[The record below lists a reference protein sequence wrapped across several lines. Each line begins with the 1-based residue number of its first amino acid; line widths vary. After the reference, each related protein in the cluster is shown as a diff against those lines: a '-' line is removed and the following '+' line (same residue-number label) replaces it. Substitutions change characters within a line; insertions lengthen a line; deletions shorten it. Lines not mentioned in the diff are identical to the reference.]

1 MYFIV
6 FAHYAVFAYK
16 SPTEAH
22 FPEVC
27 PISQNQV
34 MSWFIG
40 QKSSLGTCGPSLHL
54 GVTLVRA
61 LSQLPS
67 VGISI

>member
-1 MYFIV
+1 MYCIV
-6 FAHYAVFAYK
+6 YVRYAVFAYK
-16 SPTEAH
+16 NPTEAH

-40 QKSSLGTCGPSLHL
+40 QKSPLGTCGPSLHL
-54 GVTLVRA
+54 GVPLVCV